1 MQGIDQSA
9 DSGIGS
15 QDRAASDR
23 IYAGPV
29 STAPSTY
36 QPPTAQCAIERTL
49 AVVGE
54 RWSLLILREAHGGVT
69 RFADFQANLG
79 VATNVLVTRLRK
91 LVDAGVFEKREYQ
104 VPGDRTRP
112 EYHLTPAGREL
123 GLVLGA
129 LQQWGDT
136 YFPLPRGP
144 VSQRSNRVTGKKVA
158 VSFVDEHG
166 VPIDVSQV
174 QLDGPGAAG
183 AVSS

>member
-1 MQGIDQSA
+1 MH
-9 DSGIGS
+9 GS
-15 QDRAASDR
+15 SQPDDRGVGSRDRAASDR
-23 IYAGPV
+23 FYAGLV
-29 STAPSTY
+29 STAPPTY
-36 QPPTAQCAIERTL
+36 EPPTAQCAIERTL
-49 AVVGE
+49 TVVGE
-54 RWSLLILREAHGGVT
+54 RWSLLILREAHAGVT

-112 EYHLTPAGREL
+112 EYHLTPSGREL

-136 YFPLPRGP
+136 YFPLPRGA
-144 VSQRSNRVTGKKVA
+144 VTQRSNRATGKKVA

-166 VPIDVSQV
+166 APIDVSQV
-174 QLDGPGAAG
+174 RLDGPGPG
-183 AVSS
+183 G